1 MAKKYVADLTVFRA
15 QDVRKM
21 GAFLE
26 TALASSATGGASPVS
41 LRGEQ
46 AGSQIIYGKRQG
58 DRAEPAAAVSRSVRR
73 RKCGV
78 QAFRK
83 V

>member
-41 LRGEQ
+41 PSWVISAPRAALRRLRSKTRLRVQ
-46 AGSQIIYGKRQG
+46 S
-58 DRAEPAAAVSRSVRR
+58 RAHPSPAR
-73 RKCGV
+73 GI
-78 QAFRK
+78 QHP
-83 V
+83 

>member
-1 MAKKYVADLTVFRA
+1 MVKKYVAGLTVFRA

-41 LRGEQ
+41 PSWVISAPRASLRRLR
-46 AGSQIIYGKRQG
+46 SKTRL
-58 DRAEPAAAVSRSVRR
+58 RAQSRAPPSPARGMRHP
-73 RKCGV
+73 
-78 QAFRK
+78 
-83 V
+83 